1 LQRYDPRRG
10 KIISIVGNNAEK
22 HTRTEIRA
30 FFHVVA
36 YNAEKKM
43 GDVSNKWNIF
53 PRCGQQRGEII
64 GVVGNNA

>member
-1 LQRYDPRRG
+1 
-10 KIISIVGNNAEK
+10 VGNNAEK

-43 GDVSNKWNIF
+43 GDVS
-53 PRCGQQRGEII
+53 GEII
-64 GVVGNNA
+64 GVVGNIA